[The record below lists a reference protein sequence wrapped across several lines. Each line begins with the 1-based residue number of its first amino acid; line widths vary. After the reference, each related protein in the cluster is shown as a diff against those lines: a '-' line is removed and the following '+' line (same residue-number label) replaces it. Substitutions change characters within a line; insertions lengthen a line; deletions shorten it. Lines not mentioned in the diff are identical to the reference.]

1 MTELKKFTEAYA
13 TMVVASY
20 EPLILKWVSGWG
32 LLCAAND
39 LAWRIPKANFV
50 KVDKALATAHAL
62 GATQPRPRLPED
74 LEIKPVFDPPNPS
87 VVDAAGRPVDPRY
100 VKKMNVDG
108 FPDAVMVGNTLY
120 PKGVTNTTTSVAPK
134 LQSPGF
140 FARMFGASA
149 VEVEP
154 PKVTGNPFAQA
165 KSTSAILSSR
175 MGAVSADFD
184 HRKNRAAVYDKLISA
199 AKDSVGSDKD
209 LATLLRASMV
219 TPEGIKI
226 YEFWP
231 TIRIEEALSPIGIA
245 NYYRQLYFNT
255 MEGYGP
261 VEEAFTVAPLET
273 LEVMYESVR
282 RQIHEEIVEEGY
294 EIVSE
299 RATEEKNL
307 DEVSDKVS
315 SMVQRDMSASMSANA
330 SGSIG
335 VWQVGASA
343 SASMS
348 ISSQRGRETTSRRL
362 KEMTKRASERLT
374 KTFSIKTRSVEDIT
388 TTNMT
393 RRVIRNENDHPVSY
407 GLRRVLR
414 RVHVKVQDLG
424 PRLVWQIYVKNPG
437 YGLAVSRFVHF
448 REAEP
453 IAVPEVPPG
462 APPRPQGG
470 TDTGSTSADLQLD
483 SAQGTFVTLVI
494 QTTPDRVIRAVSI
507 DTLTDMEGGGKD
519 DPAPAAKN
527 DIQWPSSGNW
537 DAATHTFTVNIGVLA
552 GDSLSLTVAYTYTWE
567 PSQIVLDEWEVKR
580 QEAVA
585 KMTEELLSEQFD
597 REKKLITERSK
608 IHNRPASDLRNEER
622 YEVINRM
629 VSQLFGAGDDPSEP
643 TPLEIEFFHRYFEI
657 HGMFVYL
664 HPSWWKPRFT
674 SGSSGLERAAYEV
687 TAESD
692 PAPLGSSL
700 GWKIQL
706 DGDRRRNEFINSPWV
721 RVCLPIQPGREKEA
735 IAWLAKHVEGE
746 IGYDVTKNPLK
757 SLLDDIEGR
766 RSSEDALGINGPDY
780 VTVSSSPGAPDDPAS
795 PEGVFPIVDEFD
807 ITVPTDGFVYD
818 ELTLTLG

>member
-50 KVDKALATAHAL
+50 KVERALATAHAL
-62 GATQPRPRLPED
+62 GATQPGPRLPRN
-74 LEIKPVFDPPNPS
+74 LEFKLAFDPANPS
-87 VVDAAGRPVDPRY
+87 VLDMAGRPIDPAF
-100 VKKMNVDG
+100 VKKVNVAG
-108 FPDAVMVGNTLY
+108 FPDAVMVGNTFY
-120 PKGVTNTTTSVAPK
+120 PKGVTNSSGSVAPK
-134 LQSPGF
+134 ASSPGF
-140 FARMFGASA
+140 FTTLFGASPAA
-149 VEVEP
+149 VQP
-154 PKVTGNPFAQA
+154 PGDPFANA
-165 KSTSAILSSR
+165 KTVSSVLSSR
-175 MGAVSADFD
+175 MGAISVDFD
-184 HRKNRAAVYDKLISA
+184 HRSHRASVYDRLISA
-199 AKDSVGSDKD
+199 AKASVDSGKD
-209 LATLLRASMV
+209 LTALLRESMV
-219 TPEGIKI
+219 TRAGVKI
-226 YEFWP
+226 FEFWP
-231 TIRIEEALSPIGIA
+231 TNKIEEALSPIGIS

-255 MEGYGP
+255 TEGYGP
-261 VEEAFTVAPLET
+261 VEEAFTIAPLET

-282 RQIHEEIVEEGY
+282 RQIHEEILEEGY
-294 EIVSE
+294 ELVSE
-299 RATEEKNL
+299 RAAEEKNL

-335 VWQVGASA
+335 VWQAGASA

-348 ISSQRGRETTSRRL
+348 TSSQRGRETTSRRL

-393 RRVIRNENDHPVSY
+393 RRVIQNDKDHPVSY

-424 PRLVWQIYVKNPG
+424 PRLVWQMYLKNPG
-437 YGLAVSRFVHF
+437 YGLALSRFVHF

-453 IAVPEVPPG
+453 ISVPELPPG
-462 APPRPQGG
+462 VPPRPQGG
-470 TDTGSTSADLQLD
+470 TDTGSTSADLQWAD
-483 SAQGTFVTLVI
+483 DRGSFVTLVI

-507 DTLTDMEGGGKD
+507 DSITDMEGGGKD
-519 DPAPAAKN
+519 DPAPAARN
-527 DIQWPSSGNW
+527 DQQWPNGGNW
-537 DAATHTFTVNIGVLA
+537 DAATSTFTVDIGVLV

-567 PSQIVLDEWEVKR
+567 PSQSVLDEWDLLR
-580 QEAVA
+580 QDAVT
-585 KMTEELLSEQFD
+585 KITEELLTEQFE
-597 REKKLITERSK
+597 REKQLITERSK
-608 IHNRPASDLRNEER
+608 IRNRPAGDLRHEER

-643 TPLEIEFFHRYFEI
+643 TPLEIEYFHRYFEI

-664 HPSWWKPRFT
+664 HPSWWKPRYT
-674 SGSSGLERAAYEV
+674 SGSSGLDRPAYEV
-687 TAESD
+687 TSESD
-692 PAPLGSSL
+692 PAALGSSL

-721 RVCLPIQPGREKEA
+721 RVCLPIQPGREREA

-746 IGYDVTKNPLK
+746 IGYDVAKDPLK
-757 SLLDDIEGR
+757 ALLAEVEER

-795 PEGVFPIVDEFD
+795 PEGVFPVVDEFD

-818 ELTLTLG
+818 ELTLG